1 MFYLII
7 VLFLDELEILIVCV
21 WIVDIYLKSKYI
33 FDLLPLFLLFV
44 FILCII
50 DFKSS

>member
-7 VLFLDELEILIVCV
+7 VLFLDELEILIVV

-33 FDLLPLFLLFV
+33 
-44 FILCII
+44 
-50 DFKSS
+50 